1 VTQEGHCRRLC
12 TSNLK
17 ACFILCRYLC
27 FVKHRE
33 RIAMHFRM
41 NDIRSALQRTPAPRK
56 KEREAAVLLP
66 LIEKEGELLI
76 LFERRALSLRHQP
89 GDIALPGGGIEE
101 GETPLEAALREAR
114 EELLLENGQL
124 SLLGEVGIVSG
135 PSGQKVYTFAA
146 ELKDYRGSFSPAE
159 VDRVFTL
166 PLSFFLTH
174 RAEHYKGSFVA
185 RPIENFPY
193 DRIEGGRNYPFAV
206 REYDIPLYPDT
217 EPLIWG
223 MTARVLDCF
232 VKRLLGGS
240 APL

>member
-1 VTQEGHCRRLC
+1 
-12 TSNLK
+12 
-17 ACFILCRYLC
+17 
-27 FVKHRE
+27 
-33 RIAMHFRM
+33 M
-41 NDIRSALQRTPAPRK
+41 
-56 KEREAAVLLP
+56 
-66 LIEKEGELLI
+66 
-76 LFERRALSLRHQP
+76 
-89 GDIALPGGGIEE
+89 
-101 GETPLEAALREAR
+101 
-114 EELLLENGQL
+114 
-124 SLLGEVGIVSG
+124 SG
-135 PSGQKVYTFAA
+135 PSGQKVYAFTA

-232 VKRLLGGS
+232 VKRLLGGN

>member
-1 VTQEGHCRRLC
+1 
-12 TSNLK
+12 
-17 ACFILCRYLC
+17 
-27 FVKHRE
+27 
-33 RIAMHFRM
+33 MHFHM
-41 NDIRSALQRTPAPRK
+41 NDIRSTLQRTSAPRK

-89 GDIALPGGGIEE
+89 G
-101 GETPLEAALREAR
+101 
-114 EELLLENGQL
+114 QL

-135 PSGQKVYTFAA
+135 PSGQKVYAFAA
-146 ELKDYRGSFSPAE
+146 ELKNYRGSFSPAE

>member
-1 VTQEGHCRRLC
+1 
-12 TSNLK
+12 
-17 ACFILCRYLC
+17 
-27 FVKHRE
+27 
-33 RIAMHFRM
+33 MHFHM

-66 LIEKEGELLI
+66 LIERKGELLI

-135 PSGQKVYTFAA
+135 PSGQKVYAFAA
-146 ELKDYRGSFSPAE
+146 ELKNYRGSFSPAE

-232 VKRLLGGS
+232 VTRLLGGS